1 MDFLNGITILLIY
14 ELAGEAIKLILRL
27 PIPGPVLG
35 MILLFLTLL
44 SQKSVANSVDFTS
57 KVLLSH
63 LSLLFVP
70 AGVGVMV
77 HFDQIRAEWLPI
89 SVTLLVSTVVTM
101 TTTAGIMLGT
111 RRFVS
116 RRSPKNV
123 EV

>member
-27 PIPGPVLG
+27 PIPGPVMG

-101 TTTAGIMLGT
+101 ATTAGIMLGT